1 MNGVSANHALDL
13 NLDFE
18 NAIHHQANRFLTSHV
33 SCVPVMDINGNF
45 VHVKAIISFGIDRL

>member
-1 MNGVSANHALDL
+1 MNGASANHVLDL

-18 NAIHHQANRFLTSHV
+18 NVIRHLANRFLTSRV
-33 SCVPVMDINGNF
+33 SCVPVMDINENF